1 MPWAND
7 RDARRQSDATYS
19 DPEYRRNRPLAMKR
33 DRYRCQIRASGCL
46 GGASMCDH
54 IVNRAN
60 GGTHA
65 LSNLQAACVPCH
77 AAKTA
82 REGGGRRGT
91 PADPQPAPRTA
102 W

>member
-7 RDARRQSDATYS
+7 REARRRSDAAYQ
-19 DPEYRRNRPLAMKR
+19 DPEYKANRPIAMKR
-33 DRYRCQIRASGCL
+33 DRYRCQIRSEGCL

-54 IVNRAN
+54 IVNRAS

-65 LSNLQAACVPCH
+65 LSNLQAACKPCH

-82 REGGGRRGT
+82 TEGGGARKGDRD
-91 PADPQPAPRTA
+91 PAPQPRTT